1 MNETTNNL
9 NDIPTVAAPVPAP
22 ELPAAAKGPS
32 FAELGLH
39 SDVLRAV
46 EEMGFSEPMP
56 VQATTEP
63 NLRPSLCPLWS
74 QAA

>member
-32 FAELGLH
+32 FAELSLH
-39 SDVLRAV
+39 SA
-46 EEMGFSEPMP
+46 
-56 VQATTEP
+56 
-63 NLRPSLCPLWS
+63 SLCERS
-74 QAA
+74 R